1 MSGGQE
7 GRELERGKQKTL
19 QSDAWGGDGNIEKRG
34 GGERAERE
42 ITEKR
47 NEGETITNQSDCL
60 VMEHCKKCISMVLKK
75 LQNKTTH
82 TQVTIATTLDWLTCT
97 NEECM

>member
-7 GRELERGKQKTL
+7 GRELERGKQKAL
-19 QSDAWGGDGNIEKRG
+19 KSDAWGGDGNIEKRG

-47 NEGETITNQSDCL
+47 NEGETITNQSGWL
-60 VMEHCKKCISMVLKK
+60 VMKHCKKCTSMVLRTR
-75 LQNKTTH
+75 QNKTTH
-82 TQVTIATTLDWLTCT
+82 TGHHSNNT
-97 NEECM
+97 